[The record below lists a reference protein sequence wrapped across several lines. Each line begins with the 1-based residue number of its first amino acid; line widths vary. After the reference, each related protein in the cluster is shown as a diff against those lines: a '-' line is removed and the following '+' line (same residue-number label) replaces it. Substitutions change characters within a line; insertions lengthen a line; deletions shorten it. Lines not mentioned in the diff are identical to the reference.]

1 MARNT
6 PQTKTSERRLV
17 KRFALAASLS
27 ALALTAT
34 ASSAGAVTIGQLGA
48 VTSPNP
54 CSSQV
59 DRVQPTVTSGTSY
72 VVPST
77 GGVNAW
83 TVRSWTT
90 LPNAPGSVKMK
101 MYRPLGPGV
110 FTAVAQDVTRTLS
123 VGVLNTFQVNL
134 AVRSGDVLGLNA
146 TTDYPCSFVLP
157 GDSYLRTATGVV
169 SDLANGA
176 TGTFPEAVIGSAPT
190 GRRLDIT
197 ADVTPTNT
205 FKFGK
210 ISRNKNKGNATL
222 TVNVPNPGKLSVSG
236 TGVVKGSKTADDPG
250 DFKLTISAK
259 GKKKRALNDSGKV
272 NVTPK
277 ISFTPTG
284 GAAGEQSRKLKL
296 RKN

>member
-1 MARNT
+1 MRQMTRTT
-6 PQTKTSERRLV
+6 PQTATSVRRFV
-17 KRFALAASLS
+17 KRFAFAASLS

-48 VTSPNP
+48 IQSPLN
-54 CSSQV
+54 CAAQA

-77 GGVNAW
+77 GGVNEW

-123 VGVLNTFQVNL
+123 APVLTTFQVNL

-146 TTDYPCSFVLP
+146 ITAYPCSFVIA
-157 GDSYLRTATGVV
+157 GDSYLRTATGLA

-176 TGTFPEAVIGSAPT
+176 TGTFPEAVAD
-190 GRRLDIT
+190 RRLDIT

-205 FKFGK
+205 IQLGK
-210 ISRNKNKGNATL
+210 VSKNKSKGNATIK
-222 TVNVPNPGKLSVSG
+222 VAVPNPGALDVEGKG
-236 TGVVKGSKTADDPG
+236 VKGSANATVAG
-250 DFKLTISAK
+250 NVKLKVRAT
-259 GKKKRALNDSGKV
+259 GNKKSTLNDNGKV
-272 NVTPK
+272 KVTPK
-277 ISFTPTG
+277 VTFTPTG
-284 GAAGEQSRKLKL
+284 GTEGTPESEKIQL